1 MSQVAELEQMWR
13 ETAGLLADAK
23 TPWERIREL
32 SDHASGLGAELI
44 TTPCADLSDLA
55 IKVQWLA
62 GQDLDTEAMRQ
73 ALRQTLNDIRRLQK
87 Q

>member
-1 MSQVAELEQMWR
+1 MSQVAELEQSWR
-13 ETAGLLADAK
+13 ETAGLLADAT
-23 TPWERIREL
+23 TPWEKIREL
-32 SDHASGLGAELI
+32 SDHASGLGVELI

-62 GQDLDTEAMRQ
+62 GQDLDTETTKQ
-73 ALRQTLNDIRRLQK
+73 ALRQILKDIRRLQR

>member
-1 MSQVAELEQMWR
+1 MSQVAELEESWR
-13 ETAGLLADAK
+13 ETAGLLADAT

-32 SDHASGLGAELI
+32 SDHASGLGVELI